1 MISDKKRAGDS
12 HLETIINIMTILLYF
27 QIKSVQ
33 KKTVKNIQHILDT
46 LTTLKSNSSVPSCCI
61 QSPTL
66 TPSNDLTIDVP

>member
-1 MISDKKRAGDS
+1 MISDKERAWDS

-33 KKTVKNIQHILDT
+33 KTVKNIQHILDT